1 MSLLKNLN
9 IFKEANVSDPW
20 DARHTPPPTPP
31 QAPRVIAGPP
41 QEPGSR
47 IAGSPYGLNQDLGQR
62 YRPLQPQ
69 APVKPN
75 IISAPTP
82 TPTQTI
88 SSQGTPPTNY
98 NWKDTGAHLGL
109 GLSGA
114 LRGVTTGMRD
124 LGNVNSEGNPDPR
137 YGMFAFNTALAAN
150 DMFDAYGGLKN
161 KIPTNMPSAKNVGL
175 HAVRGLGR
183 QAALMSAV
191 PALGTLGKG
200 TWDGGASGAREALPQ
215 AAKEALPGLGMYGAT
230 KAIAKA
236 APRLASKFV
245 PGLGSLGSAYSAWN
259 RLNRTDA
266 SGNKLPPD
274 YTGAALDS
282 LSGVANFIPVGGVIA
297 SNLID
302 AGSAVRDMRNMRQ
315 NAANTQEQQR
325 QQQQQQQIQEQQRKQ
340 ELENDPKYNGW
351 IKNKEGIPLYPPGY
365 YGQSQTP
372 AQPGRVVT
380 AGYSEK
386 LQKSK
391 YMKIAENRF
400 KQDLEDTSAGKNSD
414 LYQAILPIIS
424 GNAEEQTHPDDA
436 ARVDALKEDVRKG
449 LVGLE
454 YMTGLK
460 KNTGE
465 SFYDEHPAQAVATNL
480 LGNYG
485 KLGLGVG
492 GAGLLANA
500 LRQHSNMKLTEPA
513 KMSREGNPSGDAT
526 HPRNLLQPSKG
537 PARPDVAR
545 LFGDLEKNPERR
557 LGLLDSFVT
566 QRGGQSSLLSDFKN
580 AATPQEKRKIL
591 EQAALSEGHSG
602 LEKYVD
608 LHESLQKAK
617 QKGGFKQYVG
627 EKLHS
632 LKPGPVNDLLKKLAP
647 DSEQA
652 IADLLEKYNITGAH
666 ANFDEPLIRDIVRE
680 YKGGKSLTA
689 DPQGQAF
696 IDKTLKNIRDP
707 KHQSSGV
714 RRFLGRNKLPIAAGA
729 AASLGSAGLYALIK
743 AMQDKM
749 YSKDK
754 TNEWK
759 KTLLQSRGDFDA
771 AERIK

>member
-1 MSLLKNLN
+1 MNLLKNLN

-20 DARHTPPPTPP
+20 DARHGSAPAAP

-47 IAGSPYGLNQDLGQR
+47 AATSGYGQNADLGQR
-62 YRPLQPQ
+62 YRPFYNPE
-69 APVKPN
+69 PVKPN
-75 IISAPTP
+75 IIP

-88 SSQGTPPTNY
+88 SSQGTPPVSAPADY
-98 NWKDTGAHLGL
+98 NWKDRGAHLGL

-124 LGNVNSEGNPDPR
+124 LNYVDSEGNSAPR
-137 YGMFAFNTALAAN
+137 HGMFALNTALAAN

-161 KIPTNMPSAKNVGL
+161 KTPTNMPSAKNVGL

-200 TWDGGASGAREALPQ
+200 TWNGGASGAREALPQ
-215 AAKEALPGLGMYGAT
+215 AAKEALPGLGIYGAT

-245 PGLGSLGSAYSAWN
+245 PGLGSFGSAYSAWN

-274 YTGAALDS
+274 YTGAALDA
-282 LSGVANFIPVGGVIA
+282 LSGAVNFIPVAGGAA
-297 SNLID
+297 SNLLD
-302 AGSAVRDMRNMRQ
+302 AGSAVRDIRNMRQ
-315 NAANTQEQQR
+315 NAANTEAQRKQQS
-325 QQQQQQQIQEQQRKQ
+325 QQQQIQEQQHKQ
-340 ELENDPKYNGW
+340 ELEQQHPGW
-351 IKNKEGIPLYPPGY
+351 IKNKQGIPLYPPGY

-372 AQPGRVVT
+372 AQPGRIVT
-380 AGYSEK
+380 ADYSEK

-400 KQDLEDTSAGKNSD
+400 NQDLEDTSAGKNSD
-414 LYQAILPIIS
+414 LYRAILPIIS

-436 ARVDALKEDVRKG
+436 SRVNALKEDVRKG

-545 LFGDLEKNPERR
+545 LFGDLEMNPERR

-652 IADLLEKYNITGAH
+652 VADLLEKYNITGAH
-666 ANFDEPLIRDIVRE
+666 TNFDEPLIRDIVRE

-696 IDKTLKNIRDP
+696 IDRTLKNIRDP